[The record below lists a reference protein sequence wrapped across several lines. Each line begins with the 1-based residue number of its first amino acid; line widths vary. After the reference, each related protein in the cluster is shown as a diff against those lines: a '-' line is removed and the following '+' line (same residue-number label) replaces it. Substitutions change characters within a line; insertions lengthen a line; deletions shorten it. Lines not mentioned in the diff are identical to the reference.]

1 MAREPDA
8 DRLCRNPRL
17 SGPANRRGHG
27 RSQSRQQAM
36 SASLLE
42 DAPPKFPTRPPT
54 GRLTIQLGAAAL
66 MVALADT
73 LFYGHRLGLS
83 LALFLAVLAGASAC
97 LNRIRAE
104 PARRWHAAILLAA
117 GLLPLIEDVNW
128 LSVTIAL
135 FATAICARML
145 SEARNI
151 RWEQHLRAALRLPF
165 AGIFRLPGDLAR
177 ANRHRIRHGR
187 RTGALAGLAGWAV
200 PVLLCAVFV
209 SLFVSANPLLE
220 RWLSRIDIVAVLA
233 QLVSGRSIFWAMILC
248 LIWPVLRMRSL
259 RRRKRIPAVPPAIKA
274 ALHPLDPFS
283 DQTITRSLILF
294 NGLFAIQ
301 TAMDIVYLWGGA
313 SLPEGMSHAAYA
325 HRGAYPLVVTALL
338 AAAFVLV
345 AMRPEGSG
353 ARDPRIQPLILAWV
367 GQNILLVLSA
377 LLRLDLY
384 VGAYSL
390 TELRVAAF
398 VWMLLVMTG
407 LVLILVQILSRKG
420 VRWLVSANALAMAL
434 TLYAY
439 SVVDTAV
446 VIANFNFRHSHEMRG
461 DGPPIDIAYLRSL
474 GPGVIPAIDRYV
486 PRIVAAGRTAPYS
499 RWNRDGRVAV
509 YWRDDLAGRHLRAQ
523 AGWRSWSFREWRL
536 SRYLANTP
544 SAPFKT
550 MLDLPV
556 ATPEGR

>member
-1 MAREPDA
+1 
-8 DRLCRNPRL
+8 
-17 SGPANRRGHG
+17 
-27 RSQSRQQAM
+27 M

-42 DAPPKFPTRPPT
+42 DAPPKLPPRQPA

-73 LFYGHRLGLS
+73 LFYGHRAGIS

-104 PARRWHAAILLAA
+104 PERRWRAAILLAA
-117 GLLPLIEDVNW
+117 GLLPMIEDVNW
-128 LSVTIAL
+128 LSATIAL
-135 FATAICARML
+135 LATAICVRML
-145 SEARNI
+145 SEARDI
-151 RWEQHLRAALRLPF
+151 GWEQHLRAALRLPV

-187 RTGALAGLAGWAV
+187 RTGAIAGLLGWAV
-200 PVLLCAVFV
+200 PILLCAVFV

-220 RWLSRIDIVAVLA
+220 RWISRIDIVAFLA
-233 QLVSGRSIFWAMILC
+233 QLISIRSIFWALILC

-259 RRRKRIPAVPPAIKA
+259 RRRKRAPAVPQAVQA
-274 ALHPLDPFS
+274 ALNPLDPLS
-283 DQTITRSLILF
+283 NRTVRRCLILF
-294 NGLFAIQ
+294 NALFAIQ

-313 SLPEGMSHAAYA
+313 SLPEGMSYAAYA

-338 AAAFVLV
+338 AAAFVFI
-345 AMRPEGSG
+345 AMRPEGSS
-353 ARDPRIQPLILAWV
+353 ARDPRIRPLILVWV
-367 GQNILLVLSA
+367 GQNIMLVLSA

-398 VWMLLVMTG
+398 VWMLLVMIG
-407 LVLILVQILSRKG
+407 LVLILVQLLSRKSIG
-420 VRWLVSANALAMAL
+420 WLLSANALALAF
-434 TLYAY
+434 TLYTC

-446 VIANFNFRHSHEMRG
+446 VIANFNFRHSYEMRG
-461 DGPPIDIAYLRSL
+461 EGPPIDIAYLRSL

-486 PRIVAAGRTAPYS
+486 PRIIAAGRTATYS
-499 RWNRDGRVAV
+499 RWNRDGRTAV
-509 YWRDDLAGRHLRAQ
+509 SWRDELAGRHFRTQ

-544 SAPFKT
+544 NAPFKAR
-550 MLDLPV
+550 LDLPA
-556 ATPEGR
+556 ATLEGR